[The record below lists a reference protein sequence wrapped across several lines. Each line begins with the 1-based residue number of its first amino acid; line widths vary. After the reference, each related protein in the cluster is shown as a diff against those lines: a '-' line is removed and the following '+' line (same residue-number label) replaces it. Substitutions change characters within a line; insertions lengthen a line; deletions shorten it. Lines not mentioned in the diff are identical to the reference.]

1 MSTVELEKPQPQ
13 TRWPDAMGLGA
24 AITDFDGISYGVNVD
39 LLPLELQK
47 AIAEGLA
54 DIEAGRVYT
63 TEEVMEGARR
73 CLKEHAR

>member
-13 TRWPDAMGLGA
+13 TRWPDSMGLGA

-39 LLPLELQK
+39 LLPLELQQ

-54 DIEAGRVYT
+54 DIEAGRVAPH
-63 TEEVMEGARR
+63 EEVMKQLRERWP
-73 CLKEHAR
+73 KKS